1 MYPRSAV
8 HELIENG
15 GRDVQLAQV
24 TRPATTRDLY
34 HLRRYTLKTRKFH
47 EIRGCFSPWF
57 AHCHGKGPAFFSVT
71 FKGALDSFSHS
82 PKQRL
87 ECSDLTYCRT
97 YQMDNPD
104 AVQYELQSISDELKD
119 LIEIASDYGF
129 KATSEHK
136 ERFQA
141 LKDRIRAGANTGK
154 LAVNSGPMTE
164 SEELIYQPTL
174 RNAERYFTV
183 RSNASAERWLDVLLD
198 VQCSIDTS
206 LTANQPAL

>member
-1 MYPRSAV
+1 
-8 HELIENG
+8 
-15 GRDVQLAQV
+15 
-24 TRPATTRDLY
+24 
-34 HLRRYTLKTRKFH
+34 
-47 EIRGCFSPWF
+47 
-57 AHCHGKGPAFFSVT
+57 
-71 FKGALDSFSHS
+71 
-82 PKQRL
+82 
-87 ECSDLTYCRT
+87 
-97 YQMDNPD
+97 MDNPD